1 MNFFQ
6 KKLKVVGFF
15 DGKTLRVARISD
27 DEKKNLIDEKTY
39 SFDVDPRADVFS
51 RIQEDFGKKIHL
63 VVAEEGMYTF
73 SLDIPEKEGTSRKTI
88 EKALRDSFPEE
99 SVSTVWDYRILS
111 KKEGRIFLEVTEMK
125 KNWSDTLREGRA
137 TGVFFE
143 SIIPESLSL
152 SRIVAKDSMTL
163 IAHRKG
169 SEAFLLLC
177 CEAGIV
183 YVSLFLKKPFL
194 PADIASFLEY
204 CQKKKGKEVVSL
216 YGSGFSEEELR
227 ECSLVK
233 EVSHEVLDPL
243 LGAGREGCWKK
254 DADTLDLAIS
264 MRENPW
270 YFLNVH
276 TMKKEIATNT
286 KGFTLLEI
294 LIAVGIIAIL
304 ATIIVIALDPAER
317 FRNAR
322 ESRRLSDI
330 QTISNAVHQY
340 LIDKKGKFPEG
351 IDERERQLGTASSGC
366 EIENSICHVKN
377 TDDCVN
383 LSGSLKSYLTSI
395 PEDPE
400 TGNSEL
406 THYTIER
413 EKAGNRIIVRA
424 CDSTENYV
432 IQ

>member
-1 MNFFQ
+1 MDFFQ

-15 DGKTLRVARISD
+15 DGKSIRVAHISD
-27 DEKKNLIDEKTY
+27 DEKKSLIDEKNY
-39 SFDVDPRADVFS
+39 SFDVDPREDVFH
-51 RIQEDFGKKIHL
+51 RIQGDFGRKMHL

-73 SLDIPEKEGTSRKTI
+73 SLDIPEKECGSRKGI
-88 EKALRDSFPEE
+88 EKALQHSFPEA
-99 SVSTVWDYRILS
+99 SMSTIWDYRILS
-111 KKEGRIFLEVTEMK
+111 ENEGRIFLEVTEMK
-125 KNWSDTLREGRA
+125 KGWSDILREGRDS
-137 TGVFFE
+137 GMIFE

-152 SRIVAKDSMTL
+152 ARMVAKESPTL

-169 SEAFLLLC
+169 PESFLLIC
-177 CEAGIV
+177 CETGAV
-183 YVSLFLKKPFL
+183 YASFFLKKPFL
-194 PADIASFLEY
+194 SGDIASFLEY
-204 CQKKKGKEVVSL
+204 CQKKKGREPVSL
-216 YGSGFSEEELR
+216 YGSGFSEEELKD
-227 ECSLVK
+227 CSLVK
-233 EVSHEVLDPL
+233 ELSHDTLDPI
-243 LGAGREGCWKK
+243 LGAGREGYWKK
-254 DADTLDLAIS
+254 DADALDLAIS
-264 MRENPW
+264 MGRRPW
-270 YFLNVH
+270 YFLNTH
-276 TMKKEIATNT
+276 IMKKEMAGKA

-340 LIDKKGKFPEG
+340 LIDKKGRFPEG
-351 IDERERQLGTASSGC
+351 IDERERQLGTANSGC

-377 TDDCVN
+377 TDDCVD

-413 EKAGNRIIVRA
+413 EKSGNRIIVRS